1 MVQYG
6 MFEAKIQTFL
16 LQKSSTAEND
26 KKQLYSQVLLSHG
39 ARFWQVDLTAEWV
52 DKILYV

>member
-52 DKILYV
+52 NKILYV